1 MVRWALVALTVCWA
15 RRGVAKAK
23 AGQGR
28 RRRQKGEKGHARGHV
43 SQKGDSGDGGVKGML
58 VACSLGV
65 VAKVA
70 GRDVAGERQRQN
82 FKGLT
87 WVAAGGGEGER
98 SKGGKNAEG
107 TKKRG
112 SGGGLREKD
121 E

>member
-1 MVRWALVALTVCWA
+1 M
-15 RRGVAKAK
+15 
-23 AGQGR
+23 
-28 RRRQKGEKGHARGHV
+28 
-43 SQKGDSGDGGVKGML
+43 SQKGDGGDGGVEGTL
-58 VACSLGV
+58 AACSLGA
-65 VAKVA
+65 VAKAA
-70 GRDVAGERQRQN
+70 GRDMAGERQRQN

-87 WVAAGGGEGER
+87 WVVVGGGEGER